1 MAMMNE
7 VKSQTLFRF
16 SKSSGYCSDSDVS
29 DGGDGGDGGDG
40 DIAEEVDSHSGAK
53 SKT

>member
-1 MAMMNE
+1 MNE

-29 DGGDGGDGGDG
+29 DGGDGDDG

>member
-1 MAMMNE
+1 MAIMNE

-16 SKSSGYCSDSDVS
+16 SKSSGYCNDSDVS
-29 DGGDGGDGGDG
+29 DGGDG

>member
-29 DGGDGGDGGDG
+29 DSGDGGDG